1 MKYDGYSVGPIL
13 RKLREDRGYS
23 LTQLSGA
30 TGISVSTL
38 IQMEQGGRNLSMK
51 SLYVLM
57 DLYKVDANTILGINK
72 QEDCKSI
79 DTRLGK
85 MGKEKRAYFIASF
98 LFMLDKAEEIV

>member
-1 MKYDGYSVGPIL
+1 MKYDGYVVGPIL

-23 LTQLSGA
+23 LTQLSEA
-30 TGISVSTL
+30 TGLSVSTL

-57 DLYKVDANTILGINK
+57 ELYKVDANTILGINK
-72 QEDCKSI
+72 REDCKSI

-85 MGKEKRAYFIASF
+85 MEKRSERILQLPFS
-98 LFMLDKAEEIV
+98 LCWKMRKR